1 MVFIP
6 QALHLPEVSAEQR
19 NSNPN
24 AVLDA
29 LLAAT
34 AFEAYDITID
44 RLSAVRGLRE
54 GVKRRISAPHLL
66 SSDGDVLLVESVASP
81 NCSSVAR
88 ILKDSLAVATLSPDT
103 VIYAYCAPIA
113 RPNHVFVFPRICDPV
128 VTDTTTNNTVNDQS
142 INDWSDLIDCSL
154 VGVPILVSYEKHW
167 ACSRLRYQ
175 VLLNSLRFFRCES
188 EFYKKAAIALSA
200 SIPAQFQLSNDLDL
214 RLADLHGGCMQSRI
228 VLTTSSGSSTENDSS
243 IKLFEE
249 YIHSIWES
257 SSLAASGLSA
267 LSESK
272 RQWLQHCT
280 VLLEQ
285 SLTTGTVNADTLLT
299 RCFGSALPSDKNIV
313 IGQQHSFFYCC
324 IIIFLNNINYTIL

>member
-1 MVFIP
+1 M
-6 QALHLPEVSAEQR
+6 
-19 NSNPN
+19 
-24 AVLDA
+24 LDA

-66 SSDGDVLLVESVASP
+66 SSDGEVLLVESAGSP
-81 NCSSVAR
+81 NSSSVAR

-128 VTDTTTNNTVNDQS
+128 VTDNTTNTTTDTNTTINTVNGQL

-154 VGVPILVSYEKHW
+154 VGIPILVSYEKHW

-228 VLTTSSGSSTENDSS
+228 VLTTSSSSSTENDSS

-257 SSLAASGLSA
+257 SSLTASGLSA

-299 RCFGSALPSDKNIV
+299 RCFGSALPSDKNIL
-313 IGQQHSFFYCC
+313 IGQ
-324 IIIFLNNINYTIL
+324 